1 VRGRDSHQRRFVSQ
15 EEARPVSP
23 RLNRFARRAGTIALA
38 LIMLDLV
45 ATAATAAIGWEL
57 FKR

>member
-1 VRGRDSHQRRFVSQ
+1 M
-15 EEARPVSP
+15 SP
-23 RLNRFARRAGTIALA
+23 GLRTFARRAGAVALA